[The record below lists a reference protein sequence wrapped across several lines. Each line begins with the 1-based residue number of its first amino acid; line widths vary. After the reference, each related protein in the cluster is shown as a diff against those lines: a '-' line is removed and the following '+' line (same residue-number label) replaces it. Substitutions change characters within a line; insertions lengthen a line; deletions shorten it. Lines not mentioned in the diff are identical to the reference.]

1 MDLNRK
7 RPAWTDQEWAVAW
20 GAWVLYFAAVEW
32 AAIRS
37 GNHRAPLSY
46 FLRHALGVRREG
58 WHRRAGQVVA
68 GGAFVW
74 LAQHL
79 VELPKD

>member
-1 MDLNRK
+1 MDPNRSDQ
-7 RPAWTDQEWAVAW
+7 AWAAAWAV
-20 GAWVLYFAAVEW
+20 WVAYFAAVEY
-32 AAIRS
+32 AAVRS
-37 GNHRAPLSY
+37 GNRRAPLSY